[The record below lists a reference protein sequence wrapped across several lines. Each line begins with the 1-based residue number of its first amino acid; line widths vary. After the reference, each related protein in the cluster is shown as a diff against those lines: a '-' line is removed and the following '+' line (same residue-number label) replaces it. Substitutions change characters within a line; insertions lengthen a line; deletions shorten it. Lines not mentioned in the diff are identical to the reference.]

1 MSIPSTPSS
10 VKKLEKQLT
19 KEAKRED
26 KEVKHTLK
34 DIQSLE
40 KQKTKT
46 QKASIKAEQTIEKL
60 AKVESATLR
69 ALNKATHQHDAVLV
83 DLRSAERDAE
93 LKRVEDEKITAELA
107 AKKEHAAEI
116 LKSQLAHA
124 EERKTQIRELREGAG
139 IATPESRL
147 SDASDA
153 A

>member
-46 QKASIKAEQTIEKL
+46 QK
-60 AKVESATLR
+60 
-69 ALNKATHQHDAVLV
+69 VLSPHNV
-83 DLRSAERDAE
+83 
-93 LKRVEDEKITAELA
+93 
-107 AKKEHAAEI
+107 
-116 LKSQLAHA
+116 
-124 EERKTQIRELREGAG
+124 
-139 IATPESRL
+139 SRL
-147 SDASDA
+147 VLKPR
-153 A
+153 